1 LVNVPD
7 VPLRLVGVRLPI
19 AWDGFGLPNPLQAG
33 STVLSTGDP
42 GWAWDGPPPDLGL
55 AEASSE
61 PGSAA
66 DGWDLDHIVLL
77 VPDVE
82 EAVDAI
88 AAAGS
93 PARLRIEVRGRPTA
107 FFRVGPVLEV
117 IQSPVRAAAL
127 YGAAMVTT
135 EPLEIV
141 VVRWRSMGHDV
152 TDPRPAIQQGRRIF
166 TVRALEAG
174 LAVMSPTGSVVG
186 SPVPTSG
193 Y

>member
-1 LVNVPD
+1 VL
-7 VPLRLVGVRLPI
+7 LVGLTLVGLSLPI
-19 AWDGFGLPNPLQAG
+19 RWDAFGLANPWQAG
-33 STVLSTGDP
+33 MTAVATGNP
-42 GWAWDGPPPDLGL
+42 SWAWDEPAPDLGI
-55 AEASSE
+55 AEAEAVSGTAE
-61 PGSAA
+61 
-66 DGWDLDHIVLL
+66 DGWDLDHVVLL
-77 VPDVE
+77 VPHIDQ
-82 EAVDAI
+82 AVDAM
-88 AAAGS
+88 ATAGS
-93 PARLRIEVRGRPTA
+93 PARLRVEVRGRPTA

-117 IQSPVRAAAL
+117 IQAPVRAPAL
-127 YGAAMVTT
+127 YGAALVTT

-141 VVRWRSMGHDV
+141 VLRWRSMGHDV